1 MQPISLDAQR
11 GAGTS
16 PIPVELEAFFTI
28 AEKWRL
34 TADEQIKLLGSPGRS
49 TFFKWKK
56 HGGVVPPDTTER
68 ISQILG
74 IWKAL
79 TILFTIEARG
89 CDWIRQG
96 NDYFD
101 GASALDVMLK
111 GGVVDLYKVRWYL
124 DAQRGG

>member
-1 MQPISLDAQR
+1 MEYTSLDAQV
-11 GAGTS
+11 GAGPS
-16 PIPVELEAFFTI
+16 RIPVELEAFFAI

-34 TADEQIKLLGSPGRS
+34 TTDEQIKLLGSPGRS

-56 HGGVVPPDTTER
+56 DGGVVPPDTVER
-68 ISQILG
+68 ISQVLG

-79 TILFTIEARG
+79 TILFTVEARG
-89 CDWIRQG
+89 SEWIRHN

-101 GASALDVMLK
+101 GVSALDVMLK
-111 GGVVDLYKVRWYL
+111 GGVIDLYRVRWYL

>member
-1 MQPISLDAQR
+1 MEHVSPDTRQ
-11 GAGTS
+11 GAGPS
-16 PIPVELEAFFTI
+16 RIPVELEAFFSI

-34 TADEQIKLLGSPGRS
+34 TTDEQIKLLGSPGRS

-56 HGGVVPPDTTER
+56 DGGVVPPDTIER

-79 TILFTIEARG
+79 TILFTIESRG
-89 CDWIRQG
+89 CDWIRRD

-101 GASALDVMLK
+101 GVSALDVMLT